1 MIKSIAFFVCDASLY
16 ISLNDLLKSQVHG
29 GSSGIGT
36 FAIQIAKYQGVRV
49 FVTGGKPAIFL
60 FLFYFFMAKNQFFMF
75 IDINVDLQEMRKS

>member
-60 FLFYFFMAKNQFFMF
+60 FLF
-75 IDINVDLQEMRKS
+75 